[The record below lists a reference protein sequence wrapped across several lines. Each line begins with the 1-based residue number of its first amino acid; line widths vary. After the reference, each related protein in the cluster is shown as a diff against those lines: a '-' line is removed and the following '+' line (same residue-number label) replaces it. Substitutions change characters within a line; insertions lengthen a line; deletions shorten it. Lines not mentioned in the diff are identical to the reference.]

1 MEQEE
6 VLQKIRKFIIDNFY
20 FGKPGLLKDDTDL
33 MEEGAVS
40 STGFLE
46 LVTFVEETFGISVD
60 DDELTPEYFGSI
72 EKIANFVMSKVSV

>member
-46 LVTFVEETFGISVD
+46 FVTVVEETFGISVD